1 MELPDCHPI
10 ISLLLMVALKSSL
23 MCSSL
28 HSTPSSVVSFIRE
41 APSVCQ
47 RNTVKPFQWLILR
60 PTAKT
65 HVSITALKSFS
76 FWFGISFSREAPS
89 ACQRNTAR
97 AIIKLFQW
105 LILRPTSNSYV
116 RVPHFH
122 QCNQVLRYLHR
133 HFFFSRT
140 FFSLPKKYNSCSK
153 SISVVDLASPSS
165 VSWVWAA
172 GQATPQLDA
181 VQIDRMA
188 PPRPATIHLKRK
200 RVIDPADLQGLF
212 DNEPV
217 DFRSA
222 WNHLKAWISELTE
235 YARPTVP
242 SVSSSQW
249 VYC

>member
-10 ISLLLMVALKSSL
+10 TSLLFMVALKSSL

-47 RNTVKPFQWLILR
+47 RNT
-60 PTAKT
+60 
-65 HVSITALKSFS
+65 
-76 FWFGISFSREAPS
+76 
-89 ACQRNTAR
+89 AR
-97 AIIKLFQW
+97 AVKLFQW
-105 LILRPTSNSYV
+105 LILRPTSKSYV
-116 RVPHFH
+116 QVPHFH

-153 SISVVDLASPSS
+153 SISVVDLTSPPS

-172 GQATPQLDA
+172 GQAIPQLDA
-181 VQIDRMA
+181 DRIDRMA

-200 RVIDPADLQGLF
+200 PVIDPADLQGLF

-217 DFRSA
+217 NYRSA
-222 WNHLKAWISELTE
+222 WNHLKARISELTE

-242 SVSSSQW
+242 SVSTNVDSLRRRPSLFQKHNKSSTCTTLKIFSEKKLMN
-249 VYC
+249 YLYPSIS